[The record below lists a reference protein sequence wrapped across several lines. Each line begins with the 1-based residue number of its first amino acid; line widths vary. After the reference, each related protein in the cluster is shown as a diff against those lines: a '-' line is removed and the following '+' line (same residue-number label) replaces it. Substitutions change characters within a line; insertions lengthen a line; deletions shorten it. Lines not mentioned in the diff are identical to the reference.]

1 MSESSFKTYN
11 HLKIHTQYSICEGA
25 IKIDDLQDFSKS
37 NKIQSLGLCD
47 TSNLCGAL
55 EFAEKI
61 SKVGTQPIIGT
72 QINFKYGDTIGLLPL
87 FSLNEEGYKRIIK
100 LSSLSY
106 LENDELSDPHLD
118 FEELL
123 EDNEG
128 VALFSGTIFGL
139 FGKLFDKGKFSEI
152 DDMYKKIK
160 SKYND
165 RFYLEI
171 QRHNDQNELGFEK
184 FNLKKSLEIE
194 IPIIATNEVFYIDKD
209 MHEAHDALICIG
221 NKSYVN
227 EKNRIKLSNQHY
239 FKTNSEMTELFAD
252 LPEALENN
260 YNFPLRCNFRPLFSN
275 PVLPNISSEKGGN
288 ADDVLK
294 KDSLHGLRIK
304 FDKIFGIKSNELKS
318 NKKYLNYKDRLDHEL
333 SIIIEM
339 KYSSYFL
346 IVSDYIKWAK
356 SNDIPVGPGRGSGAG
371 SLVAWCLSITD
382 VDPIKFSLIFERFL
396 NPDRISMPDFDIDF
410 CEEKRDLVFEYLTK
424 KYKDSVAHIITFGKL
439 KARMVIRDVGRVLGL
454 PYGFVD
460 SISKMIPFDPSRP
473 QSLSQCIAGEPRLQ
487 KLVNE
492 DSRVKKLTDLSLKL
506 EGLNRNVA
514 THAAGVVIADKKLT
528 EVVPL
533 YKDASANL
541 LLPSTQFDMYSAEN
555 AGLVKFDFLGLKT
568 LTVIN
573 NTQKLIK
580 KFDKDFNIENISYED
595 QKVFDLLSSGNTV
608 GLFQVESAGMR
619 EALVQMKP
627 NHIEDIIALVALYRP
642 GPMSNIPTYNDCKH
656 GRQTPDYLHPLL
668 EDILKPTYG
677 VIIYQEQVMQ
687 IAQKLSGFT
696 AGQADLLRRAM
707 GKKKRAELEKQKQG
721 FIAGA
726 LKNGIAKD
734 VAAGIFLKIEPFAE
748 YGFNKS
754 HAAAYAII
762 SYQTAFL
769 KTYYPKEFIAASMT
783 MDISNQNKLSEF
795 YEELKRLN
803 IKVTRPDINECFA
816 DFITTDNSFYY
827 ALGGIKA
834 VGYEAISNVVKERV
848 KNGKFS
854 SINDF
859 LKRVNPKDMNKLQ
872 LEGLVKAGAF
882 DNLNIN
888 RQALFDSIPNFILKT
903 KNIFENKSA
912 NQIDLFSEDEIL
924 ENDIVN
930 DIEDWNF
937 EERLSKEFEAVGFFI
952 SDHPLNQFTE
962 IFDDYKIKD
971 YSEFNLNDEIK
982 DANIASTLLKV
993 QERKTA
999 KGNSYAVLKLTDL
1012 TSVFELF
1019 IFSDILELNREI
1031 LIEGNSLI
1039 LTLVKSIS
1047 NDENRFK
1054 RVNVQKIG
1062 SLKDLFNSPIKEV
1075 FFELKSDDEVNEI
1088 SKILDKDGKTVININ
1103 LINDDKTLTFKLR
1116 NNRNLDRKSLNLLR
1130 KRDISSTII

>member
-25 IKIDDLQDFSKS
+25 IKIDDLQDFLKS

-194 IPIIATNEVFYIDKD
+194 IPIIATNEVFYLDKD

-221 NKSYVN
+221 NKSYVK

-318 NKKYLNYKDRLDHEL
+318 NKKFFNYKDRLDHEL

-382 VDPIKFSLIFERFL
+382 VDPIKFNLIFERFL

-816 DFITTDNSFYY
+816 DFRTTDNSFYY

-848 KNGKFS
+848 NNGKFS
-854 SINDF
+854 SINNF

-882 DNLNIN
+882 DYLNIN
-888 RQALFDSIPNFILKT
+888 RQSLFDSIPNFILKT

-993 QERKTA
+993 QEKKTA